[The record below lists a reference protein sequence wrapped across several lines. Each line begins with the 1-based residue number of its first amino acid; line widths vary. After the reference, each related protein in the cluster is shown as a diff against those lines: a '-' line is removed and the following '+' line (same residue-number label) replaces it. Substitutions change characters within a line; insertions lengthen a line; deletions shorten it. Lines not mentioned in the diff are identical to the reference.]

1 MPVDTTAPPRKAS
14 APRPAS
20 PAQSKAA
27 DERIK
32 NRSASVASLFQ
43 LAQFGCVTFG
53 QYADAGALAMH
64 GPATANEL
72 AKLAEINPWIGKGI
86 DSLDIVGPWAGLF
99 TALMPLTLQF
109 MVNHGKIAPERV
121 ASMGVVPPAM
131 LEAQAKAQLAAMQQ
145 QALEAQKAAEAAYAD
160 AQSAMNADR
169 RAVADAIH
177 DHVVDSVGVGR

>member
-1 MPVDTTAPPRKAS
+1 MPVDTTAPPRKPA

-32 NRSASVASLFQ
+32 NRGASVASLFQ

-86 DSLDIVGPWAGLF
+86 DSLDIVGPWAGLV
-99 TALMPLTLQF
+99 TALMPLTLQL

-121 ASMGVVPPAM
+121 ASMGVYPPAM
-131 LEAQAKAQLAAMQQ
+131 LEAQAKAQLAQMQQ
-145 QALEAQKAAEAAYAD
+145 AAVEAQRAAEDQYRE
-160 AQSAMNADR
+160 AQSALAKDNGSTN
-169 RAVADAIH
+169 
-177 DHVVDSVGVGR
+177 HVPEHAAA